1 MKKWLFSIVL
11 FTWAGFA
18 SAQVQLSVEQQNE
31 LISSVT
37 KITSSMQTMK
47 CSFVQ
52 QKTMAMLL
60 EPTVSKGVMYYVSP
74 DKMRWEYIEPYQFA
88 LVFNGEKIIRIKEG
102 KAEVLDANQGKMY
115 KSLAD
120 LMIGCVVGNKLFDAS
135 AFDMVFYDEGSF
147 WKMEMTPKRRDM
159 KRMISQLVFYFDKT
173 KSIVSQVEYRESNG
187 DTTMIRFEDV
197 QMNEVVEMSLFP

>member
-52 QKTMAMLL
+52 QKTMAMLM

-120 LMIGCVVGNKLFDAS
+120 LMIGCVVGNKLFDTS

-159 KRMISQLVFYFDKT
+159 KRMISQLVFYFYKT

>member
-18 SAQVQLSVEQQNE
+18 SAQVQLSVEQQKE

-47 CSFVQ
+47 CNFIQ
-52 QKTMAMLL
+52 QKTTAMLM

-74 DKMRWEYIEPYQFA
+74 DKMRWEYIEPYSFA
-88 LVFNGEKIIRIKEG
+88 LVFNGEKIIRIREG
-102 KAEVLDANQGKMY
+102 KAEVLEANQGKMY

-120 LMIGCVVGNKLFDAS
+120 LMIGCVLGNKLFDTS

-159 KRMISQLVFYFDKT
+159 KRMINQLVFCFDKT
-173 KSIVSQVEYRESNG
+173 KSIVSQVEYIESNG

-197 QMNEVVEMSLFP
+197 QMNEIVETSLFP

>member
-11 FTWAGFA
+11 FTWAGLA

-52 QKTMAMLL
+52 QKTMAMLM

>member
-52 QKTMAMLL
+52 QKTMAMLM